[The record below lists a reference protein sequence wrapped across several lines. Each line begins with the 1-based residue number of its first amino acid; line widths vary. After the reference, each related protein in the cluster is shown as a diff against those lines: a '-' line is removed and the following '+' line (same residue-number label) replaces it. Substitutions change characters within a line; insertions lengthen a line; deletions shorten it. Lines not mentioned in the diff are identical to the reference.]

1 MRDRIF
7 WVALTLLVAAA
18 VMLML
23 PVSTDQVEPAEEPI
37 MEQIEQGED
46 PQESEKIETAVK
58 EQSVALEVCLTAYC
72 PCTYCCGEW
81 ADGITA
87 TGVKA
92 QANHTIAV
100 DPDVIPLGSWVL
112 IGEEWYRAEDTG
124 AFCGNIVDIY
134 FDDHEEAKDFGR
146 QTAVVYVDVREEEE

>member
-1 MRDRIF
+1 MRDRRF
-7 WVALTLLVAAA
+7 WAVLILLMVAA
-18 VMLML
+18 VMFVL

-112 IGEEWYRAEDTG
+112 IGEDWYRAEDTG

-134 FDDHEEAKDFGR
+134 FDDHEEAKAFGR
-146 QTAVVYVDVREEEE
+146 RTAVVYVDVKERE

>member
-7 WVALTLLVAAA
+7 WAALTLLVAAA

-23 PVSTDQVEPAEEPI
+23 PVSADQVESAEEPI
-37 MEQIEQGED
+37 VMQTDPGED

-112 IGEEWYRAEDTG
+112 IGEDWYRAEDTG
-124 AFCGNIVDIY
+124 AFCGNIIDIY
-134 FDDHEEAKDFGR
+134 FDSHEEAKDFGR
-146 QTAVVYVDVREEEE
+146 RTAVVYVDVREEE

>member
-1 MRDRIF
+1 MRNRIF
-7 WVALTLLVAAA
+7 WAVLTLLVAAA

-23 PVSTDQVEPAEEPI
+23 PVSTDQVESAEEPI
-37 MEQIEQGED
+37 VTQTDPGED

-112 IGEEWYRAEDTG
+112 IGEDWYRAEDTG
-124 AFCGNIVDIY
+124 AFCGNIIDIY
-134 FDDHEEAKDFGR
+134 FDDHEEAKAFGR
-146 QTAVVYVDVREEEE
+146 RTAVVYVEVKERE

>member
-1 MRDRIF
+1 MRDRRF
-7 WVALTLLVAAA
+7 WAVLILLMAAA
-18 VMLML
+18 VMFML
-23 PVSTDQVEPAEEPI
+23 PVSTDQVESADEPI
-37 MEQIEQGED
+37 VAQTDPGED

-58 EQSVALEVCLTAYC
+58 EQSAALEVCLTAYC

-112 IGEEWYRAEDTG
+112 IGEDWYRAEDTG
-124 AFCGNIVDIY
+124 AFCGNIIDIY
-134 FDDHEEAKDFGR
+134 FDDHEEAKAFGR
-146 QTAVVYVDVREEEE
+146 RTAVVYVDVREEE

>member
-1 MRDRIF
+1 MPNKVLGIDF
-7 WVALTLLVAAA
+7 ETF
-18 VMLML
+18 
-23 PVSTDQVEPAEEPI
+23 STVDIVKCGSYKY
-37 MEQIEQGED
+37 MED
-46 PQESEKIETAVK
+46 PEFEILLMAYAYDDEDVVVLDLTAGERPPMTVMFD
-58 EQSVALEVCLTAYC
+58 LYLTAYC

-112 IGEEWYRAEDTG
+112 IGKDWFKAEDTG
-124 AFCGNIVDIY
+124 AFCGNIIDIY
-134 FDDHEEAKDFGR
+134 FDSHEEAKDFGR
-146 QTAVVYVDVREEEE
+146 QTAVVYVDVREEE

>member
-1 MRDRIF
+1 MRDRRF
-7 WVALTLLVAAA
+7 WAVLILLMAAA
-18 VMLML
+18 VMLTL
-23 PVSTDQVEPAEEPI
+23 PVSTDQVEPADEPI
-37 MEQIEQGED
+37 VMQTDPGED
-46 PQESEKIETAVK
+46 PQESEKIEAAVK
-58 EQSVALEVCLTAYC
+58 EQSVALEVSLTAYC

-112 IGEEWYRAEDTG
+112 IGEDWYRAEDTG

-134 FDDHEEAKDFGR
+134 FDSHEEAKDFGR
-146 QTAVVYVDVREEEE
+146 QTAVVYVDVREEE

>member
-1 MRDRIF
+1 MRNRIF
-7 WVALTLLVAAA
+7 WAVLTLLVAAA

-23 PVSTDQVEPAEEPI
+23 PVSTDQVESADEPI
-37 MEQIEQGED
+37 VAQTDPGED

-112 IGEEWYRAEDTG
+112 ICEDWYRAEDTG
-124 AFCGNIVDIY
+124 AFCGNIIDIY

-146 QTAVVYVDVREEEE
+146 QTAVVYVDVREEE

>member
-1 MRDRIF
+1 MRNRIF
-7 WVALTLLVAAA
+7 WAVLTLLVAAA

-23 PVSTDQVEPAEEPI
+23 PVSTDQVESADEPI
-37 MEQIEQGED
+37 VAQTDPGED

-72 PCTYCCGEW
+72 ACTYCCGEW

-112 IGEEWYRAEDTG
+112 IGEDWYRAEDTG

-134 FDDHEEAKDFGR
+134 FDDHEEAKAFGR
-146 QTAVVYVDVREEEE
+146 RTAVVYVDVKERE